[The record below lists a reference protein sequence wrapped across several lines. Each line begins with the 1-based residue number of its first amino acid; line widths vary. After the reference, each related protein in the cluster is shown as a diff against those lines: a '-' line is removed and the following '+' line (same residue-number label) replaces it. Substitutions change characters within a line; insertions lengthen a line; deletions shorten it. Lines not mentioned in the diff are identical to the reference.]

1 VAFGIWDRAG
11 IYRYISFFVAP
22 VMFQKH
28 FRKIYE
34 HMNISG
40 YKDTVCCKTVKG
52 SDIALNLF
60 LLGFISSSFQLLLLK
75 ELMNISGGYE
85 LIAGTFLG
93 TWLIASASGS
103 SLAAK
108 STLSDTGKINLIFVL
123 SPLVTLALLFL
134 LSRLCLNPGETPS
147 FISSLILSL
156 LILFPFCAAS
166 GFTFVKLVEA
176 GKHKGFLPGK
186 SFSIETAGG
195 IVAGIVISI
204 LAAGILNSYQTLLL
218 VILIGIS
225 YYFLKFRLNNHK
237 LKFAYKIFILLISS
251 LIIISSPDRIF
262 RSILLHG
269 LRVTSSEE
277 TPYGNVTIAEYN
289 GEESIYYNQRLL
301 KYNEDAVEREEDIH
315 FAMLQSDNPENV
327 LIISGA
333 INSLIPEIKKY
344 STNRIVYVERDPEL
358 SRMQKTHLPDE
369 SENLIIE
376 NDDAFSYIR
385 NTDIKFNVVIL
396 LLPPPSSFSLNRF
409 YTLEFFTALKE
420 IMQDNAVF
428 SCSAGINPNY
438 FNEESVKLFS
448 SVFNSLAEVFRFVT
462 PVAGTKLYFIASDKE
477 IDISFGSLTS
487 VRKIDNLYVN
497 SDYFA
502 DDLVASRSAEIRDLM
517 NENVR
522 QNRAAVPVACY
533 YYQAFNLSKNLNN
546 TTLVLLIMLTFFA
559 VPVFLITREGR
570 IMYFTASALA
580 GFEIIILLMLQL
592 TIGNMYQLTGLII
605 ASLMAGLAAGSGI
618 RIRGFPDK
626 EMFYKI
632 LILIGFYV
640 FAGLTADKLLG
651 LNTRLPVISL
661 LTIATFIPAF
671 ITGSLFR
678 DLTSRDIS
686 KAHVSNIYTADL
698 AGSALGFIL
707 FSGLAVSLLGISYSL
722 YITIL
727 LAVIALAFS
736 FGNKPNF

>member
-1 VAFGIWDRAG
+1 
-11 IYRYISFFVAP
+11 
-22 VMFQKH
+22 MLK
-28 FRKIYE
+28 
-34 HMNISG
+34 SG
-40 YKDTVCCKTVKG
+40 N
-52 SDIALNLF
+52 S
-60 LLGFISSSFQLLLLK
+60 
-75 ELMNISGGYE
+75 
-85 LIAGTFLG
+85 
-93 TWLIASASGS
+93 
-103 SLAAK
+103 
-108 STLSDTGKINLIFVL
+108 
-123 SPLVTLALLFL
+123 
-134 LSRLCLNPGETPS
+134 S

-156 LILFPFCAAS
+156 LVLFPFAPL
-166 GFTFVKLVEA
+166 GFTFVELVEQVNIR
-176 GKHKGFLPGK
+176 FLPGK
-186 SFSIETAGG
+186 SFQSDRWRHCCR
-195 IVAGIVISI
+195 IVISI
-204 LAAGILNSYQTLLL
+204 LAAGILNSYQTILL

-428 SCSAGINPNY
+428 SCSGINPNY

-462 PVAGTKLYFIASDKE
+462 PVADKLYFIASDKE

-592 TIGNMYQLTGLII
+592 TIGNMYQLLLII

-618 RIRGFPDK
+618 R
-626 EMFYKI
+626 
-632 LILIGFYV
+632 
-640 FAGLTADKLLG
+640 
-651 LNTRLPVISL
+651 
-661 LTIATFIPAF
+661 
-671 ITGSLFR
+671 
-678 DLTSRDIS
+678 
-686 KAHVSNIYTADL
+686 
-698 AGSALGFIL
+698 
-707 FSGLAVSLLGISYSL
+707 
-722 YITIL
+722 
-727 LAVIALAFS
+727 
-736 FGNKPNF
+736 